1 MSSGSVSKG
10 SSHNIFDAKNSNT
23 NIASE
28 LSSVTKKKKDKGE
41 NSKETEKN
49 KDDEAKERKEF
60 PITID
65 PKCLSHQTPGHD
77 TNLTLKLF
85 KVACLL
91 YKPSDVEYRGIT
103 VSRQG
108 MVRIRRGFIDKI
120 QNILPTCDLFKT
132 NAIYPKRYF
141 DDLMM
146 ENSHSAVG
154 IRPAANMSP
163 LQISQ
168 PFNSQSINT
177 SPSGVKD
184 LPPNVSGLNISNLH
198 LNIKSA
204 HFLPEVGQAMSQKRH
219 HFVSNDSIEPTGAA
233 STGQHFFKYKPK
245 KRLVFGEVQS
255 TKNRNHNQSMSID
268 VHNSYDFRRGPQ
280 QQIGQFSKQEIAPLM
295 PFVRGF
301 VSDKTRFRYNGNQ
314 SAANGLYSS
323 IQLMPQPSP
332 MMKQKPHEM
341 ASHMG

>member
-1 MSSGSVSKG
+1 MG
-10 SSHNIFDAKNSNT
+10 
-23 NIASE
+23 
-28 LSSVTKKKKDKGE
+28 
-41 NSKETEKN
+41 
-49 KDDEAKERKEF
+49 
-60 PITID
+60 
-65 PKCLSHQTPGHD
+65 
-77 TNLTLKLF
+77 
-85 KVACLL
+85 
-91 YKPSDVEYRGIT
+91 PSDVEYRGIT

-168 PFNSQSINT
+168 PFNSQSITT

-219 HFVSNDSIEPTGAA
+219 HFVSNDSIEPAGAA
-233 STGQHFFKYKPK
+233 STGQHFFKYEPK

-255 TKNRNHNQSMSID
+255 TKNRNHNQSMSI
-268 VHNSYDFRRGPQ
+268 
-280 QQIGQFSKQEIAPLM
+280 
-295 PFVRGF
+295 
-301 VSDKTRFRYNGNQ
+301 
-314 SAANGLYSS
+314 
-323 IQLMPQPSP
+323 
-332 MMKQKPHEM
+332 
-341 ASHMG
+341 